1 MSDSNNNNS
10 NNSNSNS
17 NNNNPVNNSP
27 AMAKNWKMYA
37 SLVLYAILGLALGY
51 AVAKGVL
58 YLVNRPK
65 TGDSSM
71 VTENQNMAGTKNFTG
86 NINSVFEGDNKAV
99 VSFSYND
106 TLTVEQGVDAKSK
119 YFYIKNATGTV
130 ATIYASFEGGRG
142 YSENDYLLQVIK
154 KAVPSVSAPAPQV
167 HGSTTWAYA
176 ATAGTEWNTAP
187 FKTGSWVIVVEN
199 KKSNTSLVKT
209 ILDTMEVK

>member
-1 MSDSNNNNS
+1 MSDN
-10 NNSNSNS
+10 
-17 NNNNPVNNSP
+17 NNNNPVNNNP
-27 AMAKNWKMYA
+27 VVAKNWKMYA

-65 TGDSSM
+65 TGDSSI
-71 VTENQNMAGTKNFTG
+71 VIENQMAGTKKFTG
-86 NINSVFEGDNKAV
+86 NINSVFEGDNKAE

-106 TLTVEQGVDAKSK
+106 TLTVEQGVDAKAK

-142 YSENDYLLQVIK
+142 YSENDYLLEIIK
-154 KAVPSVSAPAPQV
+154 KAVPSVSAPQPMV

-176 ATAGTEWNTAP
+176 STAGTEWNTAP
-187 FKTGSWVIVVEN
+187 FKTGNWVMVVEN
-199 KKSNTSLVKT
+199 KKVNTDMVKS